1 VAKYSTISVPVGVKK
16 LLERAKGGE
25 EWGEFMLRLLTEVQ
39 RLKGERAFEELAETL
54 SEDDLKAIVDSS
66 KEFRERFAFR

>member
-16 LLERAKGGE
+16 LLEKAKGGE
-25 EWGEFMLRLLTEVQ
+25 EWGEFILRLYNEVQ

-54 SEDDLKAIVDSS
+54 SEEDFKAIVESS